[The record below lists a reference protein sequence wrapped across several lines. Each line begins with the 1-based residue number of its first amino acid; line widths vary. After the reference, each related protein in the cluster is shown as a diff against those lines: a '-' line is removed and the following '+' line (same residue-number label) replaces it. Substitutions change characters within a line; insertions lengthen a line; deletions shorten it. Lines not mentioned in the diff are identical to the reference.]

1 MGWPRDDRVRQGGG
15 SVGQGGAAHL
25 MPDVPWILRSLLF
38 VPGSHPELI
47 AKARRLR
54 SDAIILDLEDSVAPA
69 EKPAARDA
77 VAAALEEGFPEH
89 HVVFLRVN
97 AAASDLLDRDLRDG
111 FRPRADG
118 IMLPKCDSAA
128 HVLAVDARLR
138 VVEDRYRRPRGSARI
153 LPLIE
158 SARGVLA
165 VAAIVRSHPRI
176 CAVALGAED
185 LTADLGV
192 MRTKEG
198 GEVAHARAVVSLAAH
213 AAGVDP
219 VDSIYAAFGDEPGLR
234 QDLTEARRLGF
245 TGKLV
250 IHPAQIAP
258 VHEAF
263 APIQEEVDRA
273 RRIVAAFEDAQARG
287 EGIAVVDGAMVD
299 RPVALRAERVLA
311 RSARAAAEGKDR

>member
-1 MGWPRDDRVRQGGG
+1 
-15 SVGQGGAAHL
+15 
-25 MPDVPWILRSLLF
+25 MPDAPWILRSLLF

-47 AKARRLR
+47 AKARRLGA
-54 SDAIILDLEDSVAPA
+54 DAIILDLEDSVVPA
-69 EKPAARDA
+69 EKPAARRA

-97 AAASDLLDRDLRDG
+97 GVASGLLDLDLRDG

-118 IMLPKCDSAA
+118 IMLPKCDTAA
-128 HVLAVDARLR
+128 QVLAVDARLR
-138 VVEDRYRRPRGSARI
+138 VVEDRYARPRGRARI

-165 VAAIVRSHPRI
+165 AAAIVRSHPRI

-192 MRTKEG
+192 TRSTEG
-198 GEVAHARAVVSLAAH
+198 GEVAHPRAMVSLAAH
-213 AAGVDP
+213 ATGVDP
-219 VDSIYAAFGDEPGLR
+219 VDGIYAAFGDEPGLR
-234 QDLTEARRLGF
+234 TDLAEARRLGY

-263 APIQEEVDRA
+263 APTREEVDRA
-273 RRIVAAFEDAQARG
+273 RRIVTAFEEAQAHG

-299 RPVALRAERVLA
+299 RPIALRAERVLA
-311 RSARAAAEGKDR
+311 ISARVAAEGRGR